1 MKHIKLLEEFK
12 QERALTESLDHREVM
27 NILDAAAGFADDAEV
42 AANQTWRDR
51 KDLIKYLLSDH
62 IAKKDHKKFLAM
74 VGESLEVNEGAD
86 WGTYDTPE
94 GKMVSKEL
102 EKAWSTFEKT
112 VDGAHKDWLKT
123 VQKYRGEAGKGSGFR
138 DSEGRDAVVSAME
151 WYLEKVFM
159 ADRRFGGIDYKKYR
173 TLLGESVE
181 EAKMPE
187 PRKDEYFFLV
197 RNNDAKDVWKMADD
211 EFGNDIDRGRIEVLF
226 QKNKYVIKDFELAKR
241 FYQYLRDRGV
251 KFFDQNFVSES
262 VEVTESYVPSNIA
275 EFAKRRGVSSLVRK
289 VAGWAEKVGARITGG
304 TAIGKGY
311 NTLILD
317 MGYQTADIRID
328 VEDETIELYDE
339 PIYSFNDFKRVFM
352 EEESRKQAEHDE
364 ETLRREQG
372 LEEVVSKVISKI
384 KEDRPGLWANIHAQR
399 ERGEKPARKGSK
411 DYKAAVKAGKEINKK
426 K

>member
-1 MKHIKLLEEFK
+1 
-12 QERALTESLDHREVM
+12 
-27 NILDAAAGFADDAEV
+27 
-42 AANQTWRDR
+42 
-51 KDLIKYLLSDH
+51 
-62 IAKKDHKKFLAM
+62 
-74 VGESLEVNEGAD
+74 
-86 WGTYDTPE
+86 
-94 GKMVSKEL
+94 MVSKEL
-102 EKAWSTFEKT
+102 EKAWTTFAKT

-262 VEVTESYVPSNIA
+262 VEVDEAIELFSLYNPI
-275 EFAKRRGVSSLVRK
+275 EFAQEWSAAYG
-289 VAGWAEKVGARITGG
+289 
-304 TAIGKGY
+304 
-311 NTLILD
+311 
-317 MGYQTADIRID
+317 
-328 VEDETIELYDE
+328 EDLQQEYGELYKELLKLKQFTVLDIVRLWKKLYGE
-339 PIYSFNDFKRVFM
+339 DFK
-352 EEESRKQAEHDE
+352 KEHSA
-364 ETLRREQG
+364 L
-372 LEEVVSKVISKI
+372 
-384 KEDRPGLWANIHAQR
+384 
-399 ERGEKPARKGSK
+399 
-411 DYKAAVKAGKEINKK
+411 YKKLDK
-426 K
+426 